1 MDLMGK
7 SAEKGN
13 SNGIKGKTAAILVV
27 CTLVAGIVVGG
38 IGMLIYK
45 ELSSQSAD
53 KLADGEI
60 YDFEKGGYIKLGE
73 YKGLTADVQ
82 PMDEDVYSGMISEAE
97 EAEVE
102 GDDVVTDGDLVN
114 IDFTGKLDG
123 EELEDASEEDAYVW
137 IGKGEYVEDFEKGIV
152 GIKKG
157 EEKTIDCKFP
167 ADYDDDSLAG
177 KTVQFSIK
185 VHEKFSDKTAQKVS
199 GGTCNTVQEYFEYEK
214 AAQLEENRESKGE
227 LVWDELRDGVKVQSV
242 PEKMLS
248 RANEDV
254 TKMYTSFAELSG
266 MDVNELLES
275 FEMDEDGL
283 EEIAN
288 ETVTDIMIAKT
299 IAAKEGI
306 TMDDEYYKKALLE
319 VLGSEEADDG
329 IDDADDTD
337 DADGTDDVDDNADA
351 DDAAEEGEEG
361 ASGDTQKGTE
371 GRTSGDTGEE
381 AETPRTLE
389 ELEAEFIESM
399 GSRPRDEMLIERVK
413 DFVGEHA
420 KEGTSEDAADEDGE
434 ISFE

>member
-27 CTLVAGIVVGG
+27 CTLVAGMVLGG
-38 IGMLIYK
+38 LGMLIYK

-53 KLADGEI
+53 NLEDGEI

-157 EEKTIDCKFP
+157 EEKMIDCKFP

-185 VHEKFSDKTAQKVS
+185 VHEKFSDKTAQRVS

-275 FEMDEDGL
+275 FGMDEDGL

-319 VLGSEEADDG
+319 VLGSEEADDDT
-329 IDDADDTD
+329 DDADDTD
-337 DADGTDDVDDNADA
+337 DTG
-351 DDAAEEGEEG
+351 EEDEEG

-371 GRTSGDTGEE
+371 GRTSGDAGEE

-420 KEGTSEDAADEDGE
+420 KEGTAEDAEDGDGE